1 MTSEGQTYHSKEDGH
16 TITIPEGAVKPGTLV
31 HLHYGV
37 APDSP
42 YGPYEFKDGAQ
53 PVSTIISL
61 CPEPADTVFL
71 KPIEVTLPHFI
82 ACKTPED
89 CEKLFF
95 YKAAHDN
102 FETINNVKVYQF
114 EKVVSGANIVYFS
127 QYYEKNKKKKIP
139 QGAASLHIYSNHCRY
154 LCIAKE
160 YSEECTKLLFLQQ
173 IIPKHPDFAQGYNIF
188 YCLVYFLDTCI
199 KVREMCFVQILYS

>member
-1 MTSEGQTYHSKEDGH
+1 M
-16 TITIPEGAVKPGTLV
+16 KPGTLV
-31 HLHYGV
+31 PLHYGV

-89 CEKLFF
+89 CKKLFF
-95 YKAAHDN
+95 YKAKHDN
-102 FETINNVKVYQF
+102 FRVEGGAKVYRF
-114 EKVVSGANIVYFS
+114 EKVTDGAVAHFS
-127 QYYEKNKKKKIP
+127 QYYKDRKLKVL
-139 QGAASLHIYSNHCRY
+139 QGAATLYTTHCCD
-154 LCIAKE
+154 LCIAKD
-160 YSEECTKLLFLQQ
+160 YSEDDTSVALLSFRQ
-173 IIPKHPDFAQGYNIF
+173 IAPKYPDLSQEYKVY
-188 YCLVYFLDTCI
+188 YCLLYLLRTCVQVWQQRSFSMIVFYFI
-199 KVREMCFVQILYS
+199 HAESG